1 MAKFCSQCGTQ
12 LSDDA
17 MFCANCG
24 APVAQQVAEPV
35 VPQPVAQQVAEPV
48 VAQPI
53 APQPA
58 TQQAVPYTQPQ
69 AVKSSK
75 IDFKKPLFSIGNFK
89 VDLMKLLIAG
99 GALLLALVLVVVLA
113 FSANNPKSIAQ
124 KAVGACLDDFDADAV
139 LDLVHE
145 DVLSI
150 IANEEDMTVKQL
162 RRECQA
168 EFDERKQRIEKAYDE
183 YSVNWEVVN
192 IRDASFSDLEDIQED
207 YLDYSYNLLVTDV
220 KIAKVYAEA
229 TFIDDGDY
237 DHESDIL
244 EYILVKIDGNWYV
257 DFEDFF

>member
-1 MAKFCSQCGTQ
+1 MHTWFFTPFLRDRRG
-12 LSDDA
+12 L
-17 MFCANCG
+17 
-24 APVAQQVAEPV
+24 VA
-35 VPQPVAQQVAEPV
+35 
-48 VAQPI
+48 
-53 APQPA
+53 
-58 TQQAVPYTQPQ
+58 
-69 AVKSSK
+69 
-75 IDFKKPLFSIGNFK
+75 
-89 VDLMKLLIAG
+89 
-99 GALLLALVLVVVLA
+99 
-113 FSANNPKSIAQ
+113 
-124 KAVGACLDDFDADAV
+124 DFDADAV

-145 DVLSI
+145 DVVSI

-168 EFDERKQRIEKAYDE
+168 QFDERKQRIEKAYDD

-192 IRDASFSDLEDIQED
+192 VRDASFSELEDIQED

-257 DFEDFF
+257 DFEEFF